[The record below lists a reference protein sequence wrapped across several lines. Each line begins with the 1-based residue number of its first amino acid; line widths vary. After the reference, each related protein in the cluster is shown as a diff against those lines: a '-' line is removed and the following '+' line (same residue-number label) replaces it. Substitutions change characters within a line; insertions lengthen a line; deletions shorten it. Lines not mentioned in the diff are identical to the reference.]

1 MVDLKYGAYTL
12 VSWLILMAL
21 MVPLVRLSFG
31 QIILYG
37 ALILVIYM
45 LVITLIE
52 RHYPTLKQR
61 NRVSTLPW
69 LRGGLTVVWLV
80 GYLAVIIVNDR
91 WLNSPVLNFVTIYG
105 SIMVTN
111 VIVACFTKLKSN
123 DEH

>member
-1 MVDLKYGAYTL
+1 MIDLKYGAYTL
-12 VSWLILMAL
+12 ISWLILMAMML
-21 MVPLVRLSFG
+21 PLIRLSFG

-37 ALILVIYM
+37 ALILVIY
-45 LVITLIE
+45 LLAITLIE

-80 GYLAVIIVNDR
+80 SYLAVIIVNDH
-91 WLNSPVLNFVTIYG
+91 WLDSPVVNFATIYG
-105 SIMVTN
+105 SIMVIN
-111 VIVACFTKLKSN
+111 VIVACFTKLKPD